1 LIVVYTQGL
10 AFFMV
15 SILSFSI
22 ENQTVAAILEPF
34 SYTAIDQITQYW
46 NSVQYNTLPVPVEN
60 LLLYNRIFWM
70 CVGVLVLVGG
80 CWIFSFNILKEK
92 TKGKQKTKENPQN
105 KSLARAIQ
113 IPTFTI
119 QKPFRIKAIQLK
131 TLSLFYFKSILLE
144 PAFELQELSIWFFLI
159 ILIFY
164 AAEIIWKEKNL
175 KIDGIFDA
183 LPLSDFIDLA
193 GKFIGLVFVYV
204 LLLLILIASGL
215 IFQILKGYYHFDW
228 NVYFTGFFLE
238 ILPFLLLFTF
248 VAFFFQIIANS
259 KFTGHVLTLLFF
271 ILTMALGIFGLGH
284 GLYKFGGIGLEKYS
298 EMNGYG
304 YFLKPYLW
312 FKLYWFAFAMLLF
325 VISVVF
331 KVRGIETSFKTRW
344 KLSKQRWTKPM
355 ISLSLGLSLIF
366 IMTGI
371 YIFYN
376 TNFLN
381 RYFSEKEQDEF
392 RVAYEKTL
400 KEYEYIVQPKI
411 VEVFLKVDLYPKKR
425 NYSVEGHYILENK
438 SKQPIKEIHIQ
449 KRISDQVKL
458 DYVEF
463 GRATQLDPKE
473 IKNGRTGGDG
483 SKINFEIIISTEADQ
498 IAIAPGTLQKKWIE
512 KERQFFHYKMEKPM
526 VNFYSIVSARYE
538 VLRDQWHSTIDSL
551 DKNIDL
557 EIYYHQGHE
566 YNLDI
571 MMNAMK
577 KSFDYFN
584 EHFSVYP
591 YEQMRIMEYPRY
603 TEFAQSFPG
612 TVPYS
617 EALGFMLDI
626 DDEKDVDIPFF
637 VTAHE
642 VAHQWWGLHL
652 VAANVKGK
660 HMILESLAQYSAL
673 MVFKQE
679 YSDEKVQQFLQLEL
693 DRYLQGRKRETKAE
707 VPLDLVENEAHIYY
721 SKGAINMYALQDYIS
736 EDSFNLALGRFIEDW
751 NSIDGPLQKN
761 NYPTTLDLLSYFKE
775 VTPDTLQYLLTD
787 LFETITIFENEAIQA
802 NYESLPNNQYKV
814 ELNIKAEKYQVDD
827 AGLEISIPINDWID
841 IGVYARGANGK
852 EELIYL
858 EKHKILKTESTI
870 EIILDRLPI
879 RAGIDPLCKLI
890 DKKIDNNL
898 ILFSN

>member
-1 LIVVYTQGL
+1 
-10 AFFMV
+10 
-15 SILSFSI
+15 
-22 ENQTVAAILEPF
+22 
-34 SYTAIDQITQYW
+34 
-46 NSVQYNTLPVPVEN
+46 
-60 LLLYNRIFWM
+60 
-70 CVGVLVLVGG
+70 
-80 CWIFSFNILKEK
+80 
-92 TKGKQKTKENPQN
+92 
-105 KSLARAIQ
+105 
-113 IPTFTI
+113 
-119 QKPFRIKAIQLK
+119 
-131 TLSLFYFKSILLE
+131 
-144 PAFELQELSIWFFLI
+144 
-159 ILIFY
+159 
-164 AAEIIWKEKNL
+164 
-175 KIDGIFDA
+175 
-183 LPLSDFIDLA
+183 
-193 GKFIGLVFVYV
+193 
-204 LLLLILIASGL
+204 
-215 IFQILKGYYHFDW
+215 
-228 NVYFTGFFLE
+228 
-238 ILPFLLLFTF
+238 
-248 VAFFFQIIANS
+248 
-259 KFTGHVLTLLFF
+259 
-271 ILTMALGIFGLGH
+271 
-284 GLYKFGGIGLEKYS
+284 
-298 EMNGYG
+298 
-304 YFLKPYLW
+304 
-312 FKLYWFAFAMLLF
+312 
-325 VISVVF
+325 
-331 KVRGIETSFKTRW
+331 
-344 KLSKQRWTKPM
+344 
-355 ISLSLGLSLIF
+355 
-366 IMTGI
+366 
-371 YIFYN
+371 
-376 TNFLN
+376 
-381 RYFSEKEQDEF
+381 
-392 RVAYEKTL
+392 
-400 KEYEYIVQPKI
+400 
-411 VEVFLKVDLYPKKR
+411 
-425 NYSVEGHYILENK
+425 
-438 SKQPIKEIHIQ
+438 
-449 KRISDQVKL
+449 
-458 DYVEF
+458 
-463 GRATQLDPKE
+463 
-473 IKNGRTGGDG
+473 
-483 SKINFEIIISTEADQ
+483 
-498 IAIAPGTLQKKWIE
+498 
-512 KERQFFHYKMEKPM
+512 M